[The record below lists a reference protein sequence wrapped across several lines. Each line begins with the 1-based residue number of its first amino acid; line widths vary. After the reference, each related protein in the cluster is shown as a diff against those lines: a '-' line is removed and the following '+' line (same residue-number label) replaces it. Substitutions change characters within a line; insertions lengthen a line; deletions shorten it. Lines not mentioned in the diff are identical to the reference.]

1 MTTTTAPC
9 PPTAGATVE
18 PEHWA
23 DTRYSYTAAEQ
34 LAPHLRPGGAVRMAM
49 LLHLA
54 QHPEGVSETGL
65 ELVAIGACGP
75 HQARPDDD
83 DMRVM
88 CGHLAADGLL
98 AAEPGNGTRVLY
110 FSPPARKAARQRR
123 LHGYTLPA
131 LIQPAR
137 VTS

>member
-1 MTTTTAPC
+1 MTSL
-9 PPTAGATVE
+9 ATSSPASHPDE
-18 PEHWA
+18 TEHWA
-23 DTRYSYTAAEQ
+23 ATRFSYDAADQ
-34 LAPHLRPGGAVRMAM
+34 LLPHLRPGGAVRMAM

-54 QHPEGVSETGL
+54 QHPEGVSQTSL

-75 HQARPDDD
+75 RQARPGDD

-98 AAEPGNGTRVLY
+98 TAELGTDGVLL
-110 FSPPARKAARQRR
+110 FSPPARRAARVRR

-137 VTS
+137 VVS